1 MSEENKAVVRRLF
14 DEVLGGGDYA
24 AVDELVT
31 ADYHDHDPAN
41 EEDTRGP
48 EGVKEEIG
56 GYRAALPDIRFTIEH
71 QVAEGDR
78 VATRF
83 SFEGTH
89 QGDLMGVAATGN
101 PVSLGGIVIHR
112 LADGRIVEGHWNWDT
127 LGLLRQIG
135 AIPVEQVA

>member
-1 MSEENKAVVRRLF
+1 MSEENKAVVRRVF
-14 DEVLGGGDYA
+14 DEVLGGGDL
-24 AVDELVT
+24 AVVDDLFT
-31 ADYHDHDPAN
+31 AGYHDHDPAN
-41 EEDTRGP
+41 DEDTRGP

-56 GYRAALPDIRFTIEH
+56 GYRAAMPDMRFTIGD

-89 QGDLMGVAATGN
+89 QGELLGVAPTGD
-101 PVSLGGIVIHR
+101 PVSLSGIVIHR
-112 LADGRIVEGHWNWDT
+112 LVDGRIAEGHWNWDT

-135 AIPVEQVA
+135 AIPVEQVV